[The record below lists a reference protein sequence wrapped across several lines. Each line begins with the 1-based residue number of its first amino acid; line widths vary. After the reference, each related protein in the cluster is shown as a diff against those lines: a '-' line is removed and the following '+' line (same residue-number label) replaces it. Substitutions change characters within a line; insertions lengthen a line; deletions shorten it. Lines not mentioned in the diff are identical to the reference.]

1 MKYGPAV
8 GDVGVIG
15 TIRYINRT
23 PLGSWC
29 LFDPNVTANGYASAA
44 QNSEA
49 SLGVGCGSLSVDSV
63 PDGLNNGDWVTAD
76 IVQGNFAAYAANL
89 QPFSW

>member
-29 LFDPNVTANGYASAA
+29 LFDPNVTAKRYASAA
-44 QNSEA
+44 QNIEA
-49 SLGVGCGSLSVDSV
+49 SLGSRV
-63 PDGLNNGDWVTAD
+63 W
-76 IVQGNFAAYAANL
+76 FAL
-89 QPFSW
+89 GQ